1 MRNVSALTRRELH
14 AWFVSPMA
22 YVVLTVFV
30 IVPGYI
36 FYEFAVTRL
45 RTASLEQVVNY
56 MSYVLL
62 FISPMLTMR
71 LFAEE
76 FQSGT
81 IETLM
86 TAPVTT
92 LEVVLSKYLATLLFL
107 VAMLVPTFAYGAAL
121 FALGEPDPGL
131 MVARYFGLFL
141 LGAHFLGVGMVV
153 SACMRRQVSAAIVTV
168 VLLMVLQ
175 TLHFIVPQNA
185 LSFAARALRYTSYF
199 GHFYNSFMEGFVDT
213 RDLVFFVSTS
223 VFCVFLTA
231 LVVTVRRW
239 S

>member
-1 MRNVSALTRRELH
+1 
-14 AWFVSPMA
+14 MA

-36 FYEFAVTRL
+36 FYEFPVTRL
-45 RTASLEQVVNY
+45 RTASLEQVMNY

-92 LEVVLSKYLATLLFL
+92 LELVLSKYLATLLFL

-121 FALGEPDPGL
+121 FALGDPDPGL
-131 MVARYFGLFL
+131 MVAQYFGLFL
-141 LGAHFLGVGMVV
+141 LGAHFLAVGMVV

-175 TLHFIVPQNA
+175 TLHFIVPQDA
-185 LSFAARALRYTSYF
+185 LSFTARALRYMSYF
-199 GHFYNSFMEGFVDT
+199 GHFYETFMEGFVDT

-223 VFCVFLTA
+223 LFCVFLTA
-231 LVVTVRRW
+231 VVVTVRRW
-239 S
+239 R

>member
-1 MRNVSALTRRELH
+1 MRNVAALTSRELH

-30 IVPGYI
+30 VVPGYI
-36 FYEFAVTRL
+36 FYEFPVTRL
-45 RTASLEQVVNY
+45 RTADLEQVVNY

-86 TAPVTT
+86 TAPVSTF
-92 LEVVLSKYLATLLFL
+92 EVVLSKYLATVLFL
-107 VAMLVPTFAYGAAL
+107 VAMLAPTFVYGAAL
-121 FALGEPDPGL
+121 FALAAPDPGL

-141 LGAHFLGVGMVV
+141 VGAHFLAIGMVV

-175 TLHFIVPQNA
+175 TLHFVVPRDSA
-185 LSFAARALRYTSYF
+185 GTVAEALRYTSYF
-199 GHFYNSFMEGFVDT
+199 GHFYGSFMRGFIDT
-213 RDLVFFVSTS
+213 RDVVFFVSTS
-223 VFCVFLTA
+223 AFCIFLTA
-231 LVVTVRRW
+231 VIVTVRRW
-239 S
+239 R